1 MKTRH
6 ALHSELRIKIPT
18 FAALVL
24 QQRAKD
30 RGESVSAVVEALILE
45 GIMVDELGAMMLRS
59 RGFTASVEAW
69 FRYAVTRRE

>member
-1 MKTRH
+1 MKTRP
-6 ALHSELRIKIPT
+6 ALHSDLRIKIPA

-24 QQRAKD
+24 RQRAKD

-59 RGFTASVEAW
+59 RDFAASVEAW
-69 FRYAVTRRE
+69 FRYAVTRPE